1 MKNSRPEAQRGNMFD
16 TGHNSVPS
24 HQCQSQFLPRRFDW
38 KYNFGVYTAHSR
50 QHCRKFSKDFLAVLK
65 SHFIEIFKFDDVFV
79 VMLPFNSIVNYYV
92 KLRYVM
98 RYSSAKNMS
107 FDMSLRCKNKYFFAE
122 RMRECVTSFIEWMP
136 VCSIDR
142 SIDWLMTIFRHLYF
156 FNAAWFV
163 GPYRWSK
170 NRLLKVLKARQISPP
185 PPVPIVKST
194 YKCPGPSIW
203 TRTKSNPP
211 PTRTPYREFRRDS
224 SKSSPAAPTPST
236 IFPVT
241 TPSSTTKKSSQSGPT
256 QPVQNYRP
264 RHGRPFPRPSPR
276 WNAIWTRW
284 NTRRLVEF
292 WRVSE
297 SRGRKIVPLWRWRWT
312 VSRIRRNGIK
322 WLCCWAVTFRQ
333 NFAENLMH
341 FWRRK
346 EFWSPLSNLFR
357 FLWLFFS
364 CLSRTSPPVP
374 LWHRITPFLYEKIRF
389 CQRESDKV
397 KQLSK
402 IFHFEPFQK

>member
-1 MKNSRPEAQRGNMFD
+1 
-16 TGHNSVPS
+16 
-24 HQCQSQFLPRRFDW
+24 
-38 KYNFGVYTAHSR
+38 
-50 QHCRKFSKDFLAVLK
+50 
-65 SHFIEIFKFDDVFV
+65 
-79 VMLPFNSIVNYYV
+79 
-92 KLRYVM
+92 
-98 RYSSAKNMS
+98 
-107 FDMSLRCKNKYFFAE
+107 
-122 RMRECVTSFIEWMP
+122 
-136 VCSIDR
+136 
-142 SIDWLMTIFRHLYF
+142 MTIFRHLYF

-163 GPYRWSK
+163 GLHRWSK

-203 TRTKSNPP
+203 TRTKSNPA
-211 PTRTPYREFRRDS
+211 PTRTPYPEFRRDS

-264 RHGRPFPRPSPR
+264 RHGHPFPRPSPR

-284 NTRRLVEF
+284 NTRRSVEF

-297 SRGRKIVPLWRWRWT
+297 SRGQKIVPLWRWRWT
-312 VSRIRRNGIK
+312 VSRIKRNGIK
-322 WLCCWAVTFRQ
+322 WLCCWAVIFRQ

-346 EFWSPLSNLFR
+346 EFWSPLSNSFR
-357 FLWLFFS
+357 FCDYSFLA
-364 CLSRTSPPVP
+364 CPERV
-374 LWHRITPFLYEKIRF
+374 HR
-389 CQRESDKV
+389 SH
-397 KQLSK
+397 
-402 IFHFEPFQK
+402 FHIE